1 MFLILLTKIIYAHP
15 ALPTCFQHCFLV
27 QPSFPAGFNRVTHVF
42 SPRVRGE
49 ENVPTEDTQHQVEHE
64 EGSDHNERDE
74 VDPVEEAAQSVVG
87 LTNRKK
93 NDYSVCTL

>member
-1 MFLILLTKIIYAHP
+1 M
-15 ALPTCFQHCFLV
+15 
-27 QPSFPAGFNRVTHVF
+27 F
-42 SPRVRGE
+42 SPRVREE
-49 ENVPTEDTQHQVEHE
+49 ENVPAEDTQHQVEHE

-93 NDYSVCTL
+93 DDDYKYVLGRLSL

>member
-1 MFLILLTKIIYAHP
+1 M
-15 ALPTCFQHCFLV
+15 
-27 QPSFPAGFNRVTHVF
+27 F
-42 SPRVRGE
+42 SPRVREE
-49 ENVPTEDTQHQVEHE
+49 ENVPAEDTQHQVEHE

-93 NDYSVCTL
+93 TTIICVLGGLSL